1 MYRLLIVDDEPVIVE
16 GLATMLGASDLPFK
30 EIKLAY
36 SASEALAY
44 FEESMYDIVLADIR
58 MPKMN
63 GLQMVEIIKKK
74 SPPCKI
80 IFLSGY
86 SDFEYARQAL
96 KSGAS
101 DYLLKPIED
110 EAVIASLQKVI
121 HELEKE
127 YDTMLALQK
136 AMQQALKSK
145 HFLKEE
151 FFHKLFEKTINPDS
165 ETLKIHFE
173 ELELSFNAKQ
183 PITSSILFRIDHWD
197 KHFEPN
203 DEPLLQFAVENI
215 LTEIL
220 AETCLIES
228 FKVERGLVAILVQSK
243 AEYTPVSI
251 SDILRQKL
259 EEAQNTIHRVL
270 GAMVSFA
277 LIPKPHLW
285 NLWPEE
291 LESLISTMKLHLE
304 EGMLI
309 VLDEEKLANNAAEM
323 TEVIQGVISTINSND
338 VQAFRKYLGMAIKEI
353 QNTSGSTVN
362 AIGSVFMTV
371 STHMLNQAR
380 KYNLNTLF
388 SNNDMEKMTNLYK
401 HKNLEEVQNFML
413 EKFQQLVDLVDSYSK
428 NPSEVITNQVKSYI
442 ASHLEE
448 DLSLDVLARMVYM
461 NSSYLSRIFSQH
473 TKEQLSVYITRT
485 KMEYAKS
492 LLLND
497 DLKIY
502 EISKKV
508 GYENPNYFAKV
519 FKKSFGISP
528 QDFRLLNCRT
538 IDQTK
543 DRLL

>member
-30 EIKLAY
+30 EIKMAY
-36 SASEALAY
+36 SATEALAY
-44 FEESMYDIVLADIR
+44 FDEAPFDIVLADIR
-58 MPKMN
+58 MPKIN
-63 GLQMVEIIKKK
+63 GLQMVDRIKHK
-74 SPPCKI
+74 SPASKI

-86 SDFEYARQAL
+86 SDFEYARQAIQC
-96 KSGAS
+96 GAS

-110 EAVIASLQKVI
+110 EGVVSSIEKVI
-121 HELEKE
+121 GVLEKE

-136 AMQQALKSK
+136 AKQQALKSV

-151 FFHKLFEKTINPDS
+151 FFHNLYEKTINPDLD
-165 ETLKIHFE
+165 TLKENFE
-173 ELELSFNAKQ
+173 EVGISFDPKQ

-197 KHFEPN
+197 NHFESN

-220 AETCLIES
+220 GEACFVES
-228 FKVERGLVAILVQSK
+228 FKVERGLVAILVQQK
-243 AEYTPVSI
+243 EENTPISI
-251 SDILRQKL
+251 ADILRQKL

-270 GAMVSFA
+270 GAVVSFA
-277 LIPKPHLW
+277 LIPNPLVW
-285 NLWPEE
+285 SQWPDE
-291 LESLISTMKLHLE
+291 LNNLISTMKLHLG

-309 VLDEEKLANNAAEM
+309 VLDGEAPEYNVSEM
-323 TEVIQGVISTINSND
+323 TEVIQGVIQTINGND
-338 VQAFRKYLGMAIKEI
+338 VEAFEKYLNMAIQEI
-353 QNTSGSTVN
+353 QSTSGSTVN
-362 AIGSVFMTV
+362 AISSVFMTV

-388 SNNDMEKMTNLYK
+388 STSDMEKMTNLYK
-401 HKNLEEVQNFML
+401 HKNLDEVQIFMV
-413 EKFQQLVDLVDSYSK
+413 EKFKQLVNLVDSYSK
-428 NPSEVITNQVKSYI
+428 NPAEVIANQVKSYV
-442 ASHLEE
+442 ASHLDE

-492 LLLND
+492 LLVND
-497 DLKIY
+497 DFKIY

-519 FKKSFGISP
+519 FKKSFGVSP
-528 QDFRLLNCRT
+528 QDFRLFN
-538 IDQTK
+538 
-543 DRLL
+543 